1 MATEWHAAPDADAF
15 RAARWRTARRELDL
29 SRPAVM
35 GVLNVTP
42 DSFFDGGRYLG
53 AEVALG
59 RLEEL
64 VSEGADIVDIGGEST
79 RPGADPVSPA
89 EQIRRVVPVIEA
101 GAART
106 TVPISIDTTKAEVA
120 RVALEAG
127 AEIIND
133 VSGLRFDAGLGE
145 LAAERGA
152 GLVLMHMRG
161 QPKTMQREIRF
172 GDLMGEIVAELRGSV
187 DAALTA
193 GCDAEQIV
201 IDPGIG
207 FGKTASQNLEIIA
220 RVGRLLELGLPVLL
234 GPSRKSFIGK
244 ALGLDVDER
253 VEATM
258 AACVLGLA
266 GGARIFRVHDVR
278 AARRALD
285 MAAAIMGWGD
295 SAEPA

>member
-1 MATEWHAAPDADAF
+1 MATEWSSGPGADAF
-15 RAARWRTARRELDL
+15 RAARWRTTRRELDL

-42 DSFFDGGRYLG
+42 DSFFDGGRYL
-53 AEVALG
+53 ATDAALE

-64 VSEGADIVDIGGEST
+64 SREGADIIDIGGEST
-79 RPGADPVSPA
+79 RPGSDPVSPA
-89 EQIRRVVPVIEA
+89 EEIRRVLPVIEA
-101 GAART
+101 RATRT
-106 TVPISIDTTKAEVA
+106 TVPISIDTTKADVA
-120 RVALEAG
+120 RVALDAG

-133 VSGLRFDAGLGE
+133 VSGLRFDARLGE
-145 LAAERGA
+145 LAAQRGA

-161 QPKTMQREIRF
+161 RPRTMQRDIHY

-187 DAALTA
+187 DAALAA

-207 FGKTASQNLEIIA
+207 FGKTASQNLEIVA

-234 GPSRKSFIGK
+234 GPSRKSFIG
-244 ALGLDVDER
+244 ATLGLDVDER
-253 VEATM
+253 VEATV

-285 MAAAIMGWGD
+285 MAAAIIGWGNG
-295 SAEPA
+295 AEPA